1 MKPKGAPTVFSI
13 SSAILLG
20 VFSIGAQFVVFLR
33 WIHRRMRDDEINRVF
48 LRDLALHHLP
58 CIYRALY
65 RMAER
70 QGIAL
75 DEMPMVNFVDLR
87 NGGRRS

>member
-1 MKPKGAPTVFSI
+1 
-13 SSAILLG
+13 
-20 VFSIGAQFVVFLR
+20 VVFLK

-48 LRDLALHHLP
+48 LRDLALQHLP

-75 DEMPMVNFVDLR
+75 DETPMVNFVDLQ
-87 NGGRRS
+87 NGGRRR

>member
-1 MKPKGAPTVFSI
+1 MFSMTW
-13 SSAILLG
+13 AILLG
-20 VFSIGAQFVVFLR
+20 ILSIGAQFVVFLK

-48 LRDLALHHLP
+48 LRDLALQHLP

-70 QGIAL
+70 QGITL
-75 DEMPMVNFVDLR
+75 DEMPMVNFVDLQ
-87 NGGRRS
+87 NGGRRR

>member
-1 MKPKGAPTVFSI
+1 MFSI
-13 SSAILLG
+13 SSAILLA
-20 VFSIGAQFVVFLR
+20 VVSIGAQFVVFLR
-33 WIHRRMRDDEINRVF
+33 WIHRCMRDDEINRVF
-48 LRDLALHHLP
+48 LRDLALCHLP

-70 QGIAL
+70 QGITL
-75 DEMPMVNFVDLR
+75 DEMPIVNYVDLQ

>member
-1 MKPKGAPTVFSI
+1 MFSI
-13 SSAILLG
+13 PYAILLA
-20 VFSIGAQFVVFLR
+20 VVSIGAQFVVFLR

-48 LRDLALHHLP
+48 LRDLALRHLP
-58 CIYRALY
+58 GIYRALY

-70 QGIAL
+70 QGIEL
-75 DEMPMVNFVDLR
+75 EEMPIVNYVDLQ